1 MLLLHRCIL
10 LRREKLS
17 AWAGPKGYED
27 WLKVV
32 CGIPEHKE
40 VKTAAKKKVANS
52 SISFPRS

>member
-1 MLLLHRCIL
+1 MMLLHGCIL
-10 LRREKLS
+10 LRPGKVVSLGR
-17 AWAGPKGYED
+17 PKGYED

-40 VKTAAKKKVANS
+40 VKTATKKKVANS